1 MDTPIGIL
9 RTNSNNLNEAKE
21 AGIEWFHVKKD
32 DQGIIH
38 LIERENPFSN

>member
-9 RTNSNNLNEAKE
+9 RINSNNLNEAKE
-21 AGIEWFHVKKD
+21 AGIEWFHVKN